1 MFSSTGFPFS
11 DSVPARPCHTS
22 YHPQCIRVGVPF
34 TTRRDKGAG
43 LVFPDVRDW
52 PHFIC
57 EACTVRSVLDR
68 ELHGARDWQLMCF
81 ERMRILDMVHS
92 FSPGTH
98 QQYQQKLRV
107 ARQFEG
113 SFGVSILRSSC
124 PTRPP
129 SGPEIGLMWAQ
140 EQYSIKQSGR
150 AHANPA
156 SATVA
161 HGTVRQLRSA
171 VSQSETWRLLISEP
185 ERLLLDGKRLLL
197 QDCRFTDAAGSTIF
211 ATGMGARLG
220 TDSTPSLALLDRHI
234 RWLDQALDRR
244 YRTCTTGAERRELAR
259 AGLASLLLYLGWLRS
274 SETFTAPWAG
284 FDVVDPCDAA
294 TVDLPENVG
303 QVCLSLRAETKSARD
318 HTADVVMAFQT
329 LSGYCLGRWF
339 HRLRRACGLGRDW
352 RSNPFL
358 IFIHGDGSPWTSLY
372 FRRTYLYP
380 ALETQRLAG
389 DPYLAAFNGGP
400 GNSIPSKFWSL
411 HCYRRAARTQVSLS
425 SEGRHRKASTA
436 QVYEHARWRR
446 QRSGEKVDVMYRGWP
461 FRERIKLT
469 LVSM

>member
-1 MFSSTGFPFS
+1 
-11 DSVPARPCHTS
+11 
-22 YHPQCIRVGVPF
+22 
-34 TTRRDKGAG
+34 
-43 LVFPDVRDW
+43 
-52 PHFIC
+52 
-57 EACTVRSVLDR
+57 
-68 ELHGARDWQLMCF
+68 MCF

-124 PTRPP
+124 PARPP

-150 AHANPA
+150 AHDADPA

-211 ATGMGARLG
+211 ATGMGAGLG

-244 YRTCTTGAERRELAR
+244 YRG
-259 AGLASLLLYLGWLRS
+259 
-274 SETFTAPWAG
+274 
-284 FDVVDPCDAA
+284 
-294 TVDLPENVG
+294 
-303 QVCLSLRAETKSARD
+303 
-318 HTADVVMAFQT
+318 
-329 LSGYCLGRWF
+329 
-339 HRLRRACGLGRDW
+339 
-352 RSNPFL
+352 
-358 IFIHGDGSPWTSLY
+358 
-372 FRRTYLYP
+372 
-380 ALETQRLAG
+380 
-389 DPYLAAFNGGP
+389 
-400 GNSIPSKFWSL
+400 
-411 HCYRRAARTQVSLS
+411 
-425 SEGRHRKASTA
+425 
-436 QVYEHARWRR
+436 
-446 QRSGEKVDVMYRGWP
+446 
-461 FRERIKLT
+461 
-469 LVSM
+469 